1 MIFDDMDIGT
11 VKTRIKVIGV
21 GGAGKNAIDHMIE
34 NEVLG
39 VEFYAVNTDAQDLK
53 ICKVDP
59 KNKLL
64 IGRTTTHGMGAGANP
79 EIGRMAAEESV
90 DDIHEMIGD
99 AQMVFIT
106 CGMGGGTGTG
116 AAPIIARVAREHG
129 CLTVG
134 ICTKPFAFEGPVRMA
149 NAVAGLENISNYVDT
164 LIVVP
169 NQRLLQMVAPGTG
182 ILDAFREADNV
193 LRKGVS
199 GVAEVIQLPSL
210 INIDFADV
218 KTVMSNKGTALIGIG
233 VAKGANRAVEAAR
246 NAIHSPL
253 LEVTI
258 DGATD
263 AIVNI
268 SASQSLSLQE
278 VDAAIDEIRNTS
290 SNSVNIIFGTAIN
303 TDLKDELVVTVIAT
317 GYELKAKENGYNDIK
332 KEIFNHMSNQNI
344 TYDKHTQA
352 TTEAIFGPSEGSSS
366 QEFEEES
373 ETRIEEIF
381 EGVDPKLQKK
391 EAKLARKAERQAERD
406 KKRAARRGETVP
418 QLSKSDDDAALPS
431 WLHK

>member
-1 MIFDDMDIGT
+1 MIFDDLDDQDSA
-11 VKTRIKVIGV
+11 KTRIKVIGV
-21 GGAGKNAIDHMIE
+21 GGAGKNAINHMIE
-34 NEVLG
+34 NQVMG

-59 KNKLL
+59 KRKLL
-64 IGRTTTHGMGAGANP
+64 IGRTTTHGLGAGANP
-79 EIGRMAAEESV
+79 EIGREAAIESE

-116 AAPIIARVAREHG
+116 AAPIIAKVAREHN

-134 ICTKPFAFEGPVRMA
+134 ICTKPFAFEGPTRMA
-149 NAVAGLENISNYVDT
+149 NAVAGLENMREYVDT

-169 NQRLLQMVAPGTG
+169 NQRLLSMVAPGTS
-182 ILDAFREADNV
+182 ILEAFREADNV
-193 LRKGVS
+193 LRQGVS
-199 GVAEVIQLPSL
+199 GIAEIIQLPSL

-218 KTVMSNKGTALIGIG
+218 HTVMSNKGTALIGIG
-233 VAKGANRAVEAAR
+233 VAKGPNRAVEAAR

-268 SASQSLSLQE
+268 SASQNLSLTE
-278 VDAAIDEIRNTS
+278 VDAAIDEIRN
-290 SNSVNIIFGTAIN
+290 NSGKDVNIIFGTAIN
-303 TDLKDELVVTVIAT
+303 TDLDDELVVTVVAT
-317 GYELKAKENGYNDIK
+317 GYEMRAQSNGFIDIK
-332 KEIFNHMSNQNI
+332 DAIFRNMSDQNI
-344 TYDKHTQA
+344 SFTKSENKTDSIFETSESVQETSYDNLSVENAQ
-352 TTEAIFGPSEGSSS
+352 
-366 QEFEEES
+366 
-373 ETRIEEIF
+373 RLDEIF
-381 EGVDPKLQKK
+381 EEVDPKAQKK
-391 EAKLARKAERQAERD
+391 LRRD
-406 KKRAARRGETVP
+406 EKKREK
-418 QLSKSDDDAALPS
+418 QEKKLSKKGIVQEEPVKQNQGNMPS